1 MNLYREFV
9 KVGVIGVGAMGQR
22 HCRVFSNLHHT
33 QLVGVCDTNTSM
45 AHQVAE
51 KYGTSVFS
59 TIEELLSHVDAVS
72 IATPTPAHFH
82 IAQKCLAHGK
92 HVFLEK
98 PMTATVTEAEMLVE
112 MACNSGLV
120 VQIGHIERFN
130 PTYLELTHVLADKQ
144 VAAFEFKRL
153 SAYDASNTDVCVV
166 LDLMIHDIDLVLDL
180 MNGAEPDVIE
190 ATGVSVF
197 SNTVDHATAQ
207 LVFPTGAIFTLIA
220 SRITEQKIRT
230 IEATTLDAYVEAN
243 LLNKSVRVHRR
254 TFAEYISPNYNG
266 VKYRQESLVESIHVP
281 AFEPLM
287 LELEH
292 FANCIVHRAV
302 PRVTARDG
310 CQAIKIA
317 EAIKARINSH
327 LIHLNNQQRAER
339 RVATLVPA

>member
-1 MNLYREFV
+1 MNLQQKPVR
-9 KVGVIGVGAMGQR
+9 VGVIGVGAMGQR
-22 HCRVFSNLHHT
+22 HCRVFSNLNHT
-33 QLVGVCDTNTSM
+33 QLVGVCDTNTLM
-45 AHQVAE
+45 ARQAAE

-59 TIEELLSHVDAVS
+59 TLDELLPHVNAAS
-72 IATPTPAHFH
+72 IAPPTPAHFH
-82 IAQKCLAHGK
+82 IAKKCMTHGK

-98 PMTATVTEAEMLVE
+98 PITATVTEAKILVD

-120 VQIGHIERFN
+120 VQVGHIERFN

-180 MNGAEPDVIE
+180 MNGAEPELIE

-197 SNTVDHATAQ
+197 SNTIDHATAQ
-207 LVFPTGAIFTLIA
+207 LIFPSGVMFTLTA

-230 IEATTLDAYVEAN
+230 IEATTLDAYIEAN
-243 LLNKSVRVHRR
+243 LLSKSVRVHRR
-254 TFAEYISPNYNG
+254 TFAEYISPNHNG

-287 LELEH
+287 MELEH
-292 FANCIVHRAV
+292 FANCIAHRAA
-302 PRVTARDG
+302 PRVSARDG
-310 CQAIKIA
+310 YQAIKVA

-327 LIHLNNQQRAER
+327 LIQLDNPKHAKSREAAP
-339 RVATLVPA
+339 VFA